1 MDGLSFCC
9 EVVPKVVEALGAAEQ
24 GGEKCQVCQ
33 QDVAGSRAC
42 RRHPKEHVE
51 FRVSRVDKWMRPRQI
66 DRLPTQH
73 PNGSSV
79 LCGQCVVRQVLV
91 KIERCH
97 VRQPTLRIQIP
108 HCRDRRNLIGVL
120 NNCRTQTEPVL
131 HRHPEPFHEGA
142 RVQTES
148 LLARHQ
154 RIAVM
159 DIRDKPS
166 ALGSP

>member
-66 DRLPTQH
+66 DRLPTQTRMDRV
-73 PNGSSV
+73 SSV
-79 LCGQCVVRQVLV
+79 V
-91 KIERCH
+91 
-97 VRQPTLRIQIP
+97 
-108 HCRDRRNLIGVL
+108 N
-120 NNCRTQTEPVL
+120 
-131 HRHPEPFHEGA
+131 A
-142 RVQTES
+142 
-148 LLARHQ
+148 
-154 RIAVM
+154 
-159 DIRDKPS
+159 
-166 ALGSP
+166 